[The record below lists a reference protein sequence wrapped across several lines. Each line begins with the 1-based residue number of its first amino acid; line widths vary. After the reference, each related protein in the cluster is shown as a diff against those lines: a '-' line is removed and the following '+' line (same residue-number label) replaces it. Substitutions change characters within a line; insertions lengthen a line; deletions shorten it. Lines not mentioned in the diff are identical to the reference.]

1 MRYIALQIQEE
12 MDTNRPD
19 NAMYNFCIKN
29 KLGVSNARIVADVFA
44 QFTLKTFIDQPD
56 AVINDALLKAGLDAF
71 ATHKAM
77 TAVRIERGLQY
88 TPEGKRIEKQS
99 NLPPEQ
105 KYAQDTFYKNHILY
119 QALGIYQ
126 DATTEQV
133 RSALLKQH
141 ALMAKLVQQHK
152 KETQQIS
159 ELYDRANKVFENAVQ
174 RKIYDMFGDEDT
186 SPNGQIAPKT
196 SNPHMQPSDPKRLYA
211 ILHLRQKEDPL
222 DNSIVTEI
230 EDKYKELTGAT
241 YPYATTNMEIH
252 TAARILHWK
261 KSRVLYNIGGD
272 ARMKY
277 ILTKIPVVKRFV
289 STRVQVYTH
298 QDVDKDIEDEA
309 RAEKWAGI
317 GV

>member
-1 MRYIALQIQEE
+1 
-12 MDTNRPD
+12 MDTNRLND
-19 NAMYNFCIKN
+19 AMYTFWRENGLRAHIART
-29 KLGVSNARIVADVFA
+29 LENAFA
-44 QFTLKTFIDQPD
+44 QFTVKQLIGKRDE
-56 AVINDALLKAGLDAF
+56 VITNALLKAGLDTTETF
-71 ATHKAM
+71 KAM
-77 TAVRIERGLQY
+77 QAVRKERGLQY
-88 TPEGKRIEKQS
+88 TPAGKLIKKQS
-99 NLPPEQ
+99 NLSPEQ
-105 KYAQDTFYKNHILY
+105 TYAQDTFYKNHILY

-133 RSALLKQH
+133 RSALLQQH
-141 ALMAKLVQQHK
+141 ALMAQLVQQHK

-159 ELYDRANKVFENAVQ
+159 ELYERAKKVFKNADQ
-174 RKIYDMFGDEDT
+174 RKLYDMFGDEDT
-186 SPNGQIAPKT
+186 SSNGQIAPKT
-196 SNPHMQPSDPKRLYA
+196 SDPQHTQHMQPSDPKRLYA

-241 YPYATTNMEIH
+241 YPYATTNLEIH

-277 ILTKIPVVKRFV
+277 ILTKIPVVQRFV
-289 STRVQVYTH
+289 STRVQFYTH

-309 RAEKWAGI
+309 RVNKWAGGGI
-317 GV
+317 

>member
-1 MRYIALQIQEE
+1 
-12 MDTNRPD
+12 MDTNRLND
-19 NAMYNFCIKN
+19 AMYTFWRENG
-29 KLGVSNARIVADVFA
+29 LGAHIARTLENAFA
-44 QFTLKTFIDQPD
+44 QFTVKQLIGKRDE
-56 AVINDALLKAGLDAF
+56 VITNALLKAGLDTTETF
-71 ATHKAM
+71 KAM
-77 TAVRIERGLQY
+77 QAVRKERGRQY
-88 TPEGKRIEKQS
+88 TPAGKLIKKQS
-99 NLPPEQ
+99 NLSPEQ
-105 KYAQDTFYKNHILY
+105 IYAQDTFYKDHILY

-133 RSALLKQH
+133 RSALLQQH
-141 ALMAKLVQQHK
+141 ALMAQLVQQHK

-159 ELYDRANKVFENAVQ
+159 ELYERAKKVFKNADQ
-174 RKIYDMFGDEDT
+174 RKLYDMFGDEDT

-277 ILTKIPVVKRFV
+277 ILTKIPVVQRYV
-289 STRVQVYTH
+289 STRVQIYTH
-298 QDVDKDIEDEA
+298 QDVDKDIADEA
-309 RAEKWAGI
+309 RVNKWAGGAI
-317 GV
+317 

>member
-1 MRYIALQIQEE
+1 LGAHIARTLE
-12 MDTNRPD
+12 
-19 NAMYNFCIKN
+19 NA
-29 KLGVSNARIVADVFA
+29 FA
-44 QFTLKTFIDQPD
+44 QFTVKQLIGKRDE
-56 AVINDALLKAGLDAF
+56 VITNALLKAGLDTTETF
-71 ATHKAM
+71 KAM
-77 TAVRIERGLQY
+77 QAVRKERGRQY
-88 TPEGKRIEKQS
+88 TPAGKLIKKQS
-99 NLPPEQ
+99 NLSPEQ
-105 KYAQDTFYKNHILY
+105 TYAQDTFYKNHILY

-159 ELYDRANKVFENAVQ
+159 ELYDRANKVFKNAVQ

-186 SPNGQIAPKT
+186 SSNGQIAPKT
-196 SNPHMQPSDPKRLYA
+196 SDPHMQPSDPKRLYA

-241 YPYATTNMEIH
+241 YPYATTNLEIH

-277 ILTKIPVVKRFV
+277 ILTKIPVVQRFV
-289 STRVQVYTH
+289 STRVQFYTH
-298 QDVDKDIEDEA
+298 QDVDKDIADEA
-309 RAEKWAGI
+309 RVNKWAGGGI
-317 GV
+317 